1 MCLTPSHFLWR
12 QTGTEAPRQVDHDVA
27 AFHTVDMNLAYVLA
41 TDARLW
47 QELGDR
53 SQAVLVDGDLAVK
66 SGAAAF
72 QFASKGDVAGQAVY
86 VLDRKHGLWAETMP
100 SARGGGK

>member
-1 MCLTPSHFLWR
+1 VLTPSHFLWR
-12 QTGTEAPRQVDHDVA
+12 QNATENSQQVDHDVA
-27 AFHTVDMNLAYVLA
+27 AFHAVDTNLVYVLA

-53 SQAVLVDGDLAVK
+53 STAQLVDGDLAVK
-66 SGAAAF
+66 LGPVAF
-72 QFASKGDVAGQAVY
+72 QFASKGDVEGQAVY

-100 SARGGGK
+100 AARGGGK